1 MGYQGVEPT
10 PRRNKMRVSSHLAF
24 SCVAVLLLAGPAAAG
39 VKVNFADPKRFVDA
53 DLRGVDVV
61 KDLRTYFQRLGSRL
75 DRGVDLNVTVLD
87 IDAAGFDMS
96 TRGPSNHRVLSGAT
110 WPKIKLRYAL
120 TRNGK
125 VVASGEGWITDRV
138 YRAHA
143 GMASSS
149 DPLRYEKNMLDDWFS
164 ARFASHMRASR

>member
-1 MGYQGVEPT
+1 MRAP
-10 PRRNKMRVSSHLAF
+10 PRLALSF
-24 SCVAVLLLAGPAAAG
+24 VAVLLLAEPVAAG
-39 VKVNFADPKRFVDA
+39 VKVSFADPERFTDA

-61 KDLRTYFQRLGSRL
+61 KDLRAYFQRLGSRL
-75 DRGVDLNVTVLD
+75 DRSIDLSVTVLD
-87 IDAAGFDMS
+87 INAAGFDMS
-96 TRGPSNHRVLSGAT
+96 TRGPSSYRVLSGAT
-110 WPKIKLRYAL
+110 WPKVKLRYVL
-120 TRNGK
+120 TKNGK
-125 VVASGEGWITDRV
+125 VIKSGEEWITDQI

>member
-1 MGYQGVEPT
+1 
-10 PRRNKMRVSSHLAF
+10 MRASSRLAF
-24 SCVAVLLLAGPAAAG
+24 SCVVVMLLAGPAAAG
-39 VKVNFADPKRFVDA
+39 VKVSFADPKRLADA

-61 KDLRTYFQRLGSRL
+61 KDLRTYFQRLSSRL
-75 DRGVDLNVTVLD
+75 DRGIDLNVTVLD
-87 IDAAGFDMS
+87 IDATGFDMS
-96 TRGPSNHRVLSGAT
+96 TRGPSSYRVLSGAT

-120 TRNGK
+120 TKNGK
-125 VVASGEGWITDRV
+125 VIASGEEWVTDQI

-164 ARFASHMRASR
+164 ARFASHMRAASR